1 MCGILAIKW
10 SKMPP
15 ALSLIDQSIEMLSN
29 RGKDAWG
36 MAIGREGFPLSTI
49 VIKQASR
56 IDIRK
61 NKKMIFNLLREIKSS
76 GWLLLHSRL
85 ATNGF
90 CGLSAHNHP
99 IEFRNIQLVH
109 NGLVVEWP
117 NQTKK
122 IINESNTD
130 SQNLALIIASSEP
143 NALEAILNATIG
155 EISVVWQ
162 DNIENTLRMYTN
174 VGGLYLENHLEYT
187 LVSSEPI
194 KSNSKSTRV
203 KPRKIIEL

>member
-1 MCGILAIKW
+1 MCGIVAIKW
-10 SKMPP
+10 VNLTP
-15 ALSLIDQSIEMLSN
+15 ALSLIDQSIEMLCN

-36 MAIGREGFPLSTI
+36 IAIGKDGFPLDTI
-49 VIKQASR
+49 VVKEASR

-61 NKKMIFNLLREIKSS
+61 NKKKIFRQLRQIKSS

-90 CGLSAHNHP
+90 CGLSDHNHP

-117 NQTKK
+117 SKARQ
-122 IINESNTD
+122 IIDESSTD
-130 SQNLALIIASSEP
+130 SQNLAMVIASSESSE
-143 NALEAILNATIG
+143 LETLLNETIG

-162 DNIENTLRMYTN
+162 NSIDNTFNMYTN
-174 VGGLYLENHLEYT
+174 VGGLYVETKHEYT

-194 KSNSKSTRV
+194 QPQSSRV
-203 KPRKIIEL
+203 MRRKIIEL